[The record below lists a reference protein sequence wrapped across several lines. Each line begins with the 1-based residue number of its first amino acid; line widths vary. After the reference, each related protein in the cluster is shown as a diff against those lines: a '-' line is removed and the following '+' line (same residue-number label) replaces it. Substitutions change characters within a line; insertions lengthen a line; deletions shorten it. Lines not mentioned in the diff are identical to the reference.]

1 MERQPWRPGGAEPP
15 PGQVPGELKRR
26 AWLRSPAMWALVLGT
41 VVSVLGGLVFW
52 TYASQ
57 RESGGG
63 HDPLGAQH
71 TPGRP

>member
-1 MERQPWRPGGAEPP
+1 
-15 PGQVPGELKRR
+15 
-26 AWLRSPAMWALVLGT
+26 MWALVLGT